1 MLHSNFD
8 LLIETLKES
17 FEYAI
22 SLQQKSTK
30 NRFMN
35 GHIFSI
41 LPLWAIY
48 IIIVFI
54 IVLSVR
60 SGMAFAKW
68 RKKRVK
74 HEDDSSINTL
84 VASTLGLLAFIL
96 AFTFSLSSSRFDA
109 RKHFLLEE
117 VNSIETSWLRAGL
130 VEQPYNSLLK
140 RALKEYVE
148 VRIWIIKNPERVK
161 EGINKS
167 LEIQNTIWALITDM
181 NQKNIGKDIINAVL
195 IEAINNMFDNQTRR
209 VAKGMIDRIPN
220 LIWIALFVLIILAM
234 FEVGY
239 LLGKSEKSN
248 WALVLA
254 LSMSFSVI
262 IIIIVDLDSSKG
274 NITINHQA
282 MYDMY
287 ERIK

>member
-1 MLHSNFD
+1 
-8 LLIETLKES
+8 
-17 FEYAI
+17 
-22 SLQQKSTK
+22 
-30 NRFMN
+30 MN
-35 GHIFSI
+35 GYLFST
-41 LPLWAIY
+41 LPLGVIY
-48 IIIVFI
+48 IIIVLI

-60 SGMAFAKW
+60 SGIAFAKW
-68 RKKRVK
+68 RKKHVK

-84 VASTLGLLAFIL
+84 VGSTLGLLAFIL

-109 RKHFLLEE
+109 RKQFLLEE

-130 VEQPYNSLLK
+130 VEEPYNSQIK
-140 RALKEYVE
+140 KALKEYVE
-148 VRIWIIKNPERVK
+148 VRIWIIKSPKRIK
-161 EGINKS
+161 EGINIS
-167 LEIQNTIWALITDM
+167 LKIHNTIWALIND
-181 NQKNIGKDIINAVL
+181 
-195 IEAINNMFDNQTRR
+195 MFDYQTRR
-209 VAKGMIDRIPN
+209 IAKGTQDRIPS
-220 LIWIALFVLIILAM
+220 LIWIALFLLIMLAM

-254 LSMSFSVI
+254 LSMSFSII

-287 ERIK
+287 DRIK

>member
-1 MLHSNFD
+1 
-8 LLIETLKES
+8 
-17 FEYAI
+17 
-22 SLQQKSTK
+22 
-30 NRFMN
+30 MN
-35 GHIFSI
+35 GYLFST
-41 LPLWAIY
+41 LPLGVIY
-48 IIIVFI
+48 IIIVLI

-60 SGMAFAKW
+60 SGIAFAKW
-68 RKKRVK
+68 RKKHVK

-84 VASTLGLLAFIL
+84 VGSTLGLLAFIL

-109 RKHFLLEE
+109 RKQFLLEE

-130 VEQPYNSLLK
+130 VEEPYNSQIK
-140 RALKEYVE
+140 KALKEYVE
-148 VRIWIIKNPERVK
+148 VRIWIIKSPKRIK
-161 EGINKS
+161 EGINNS
-167 LEIQNTIWALITDM
+167 LKIQNTIWALITDM
-181 NQKNIGKDIINAVL
+181 NQKNIGKDIINATL
-195 IEAINNMFDNQTRR
+195 IEAINDMFDYQTRR
-209 VAKGMIDRIPN
+209 IAKGTQDRIPS
-220 LIWIALFVLIILAM
+220 LIWIALFLLIMLAM

-254 LSMSFSVI
+254 LSMSFSII

-287 ERIK
+287 DRIK